1 MLSHPRKLKL
11 TGKDLIF
18 NDLNLS
24 FEVIFMKKIMCE
36 RKC

>member
-11 TGKDLIF
+11 TGKVLIL

-24 FEVIFMKKIMCE
+24 FKVIVMKMI
-36 RKC
+36 